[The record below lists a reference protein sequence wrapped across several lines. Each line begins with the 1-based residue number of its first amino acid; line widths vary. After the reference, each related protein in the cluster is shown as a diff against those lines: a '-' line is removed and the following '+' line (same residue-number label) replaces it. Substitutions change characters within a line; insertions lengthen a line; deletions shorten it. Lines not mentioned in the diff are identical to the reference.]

1 MYDVI
6 RQAVDKKDEVTNVCN
21 KFHNIIPDCCEQA
34 EKTEDDKV
42 TKLLNILRR
51 RDNRLLEAFYEALDE
66 TDQTHITEILRQNV
80 VEQQQR
86 QQQGE
91 HTLLWSSFACII
103 LLIGFINMSS
113 FSSSVAVSQ
122 KNWELKEYLG
132 ILLFPY

>member
-42 TKLLNILRR
+42 TKLLNILCR
-51 RDNRLLEAFYEALDE
+51 RDNRLLPAFYEALNE

-86 QQQGE
+86 QQGE
-91 HTLLWSSFACII
+91 HTLL
-103 LLIGFINMSS
+103 
-113 FSSSVAVSQ
+113 
-122 KNWELKEYLG
+122 
-132 ILLFPY
+132 